1 MANKPKK
8 TDKARRNFLT
18 SVLGITAALA
28 ASPGQTL
35 ARPDRVMQ
43 RTIETLKRAEFL
55 NLIPRPTTGSSPA
68 LNETGAFLFSRMDGR
83 TTIETM
89 ARDLTDHFDTDF
101 ETAVNDLG
109 KLARDLEV
117 LGYITM

>member
-1 MANKPKK
+1 MARDPKNI
-8 TDKARRNFLT
+8 DKGRRNFLT
-18 SVLGITAALA
+18 SALGITAALA
-28 ASPGQTL
+28 ASPGQAL

-55 NLIPRPTTGSSPA
+55 HLTPQRTTGSSPA

-83 TTIETM
+83 TAIETM

-101 ETAVNDLG
+101 ETAVNDLR
-109 KLARDLEV
+109 KLVRDLEV
-117 LGYITM
+117 LGFITV